1 MPKTTLTFLRV
12 YTVPEDLVVSVSFS
26 SIMPEIVVSKIK
38 EVIIFMHH
46 LLDHVDK
53 YEYLLLIVL
62 H

>member
-12 YTVPEDLVVSVSFS
+12 YTVPEDLVVSVNFS

-38 EVIIFMHH
+38 KVIIIMHH

-53 YEYLLLIVL
+53 YEYLLIVL